1 MNTNEFKASRVR
13 KGFTQE
19 KLAQLLGVTKSS
31 LSRKENGIT
40 PFNCIEISLIKVAL
54 ELTPEDIDK
63 IFFKEKVENNS
74 TKYGTG

>member
-40 PFNCIEISLIKVAL
+40 PFNCIEISLI
-54 ELTPEDIDK
+54 
-63 IFFKEKVENNS
+63 
-74 TKYGTG
+74 